1 MVALLVLR
9 FKRLLK
15 LSYMKSVGK
24 GFIHHVC
31 MIAVVLV
38 LIVSLSACKVSG
50 NVALNGKDQVLDK
63 LKALHVPNA
72 AGLKT
77 DTSKVEVV
85 KHDTTG
91 NIELTGDFR
100 YDNLFK

>member
-1 MVALLVLR
+1 
-9 FKRLLK
+9 
-15 LSYMKSVGK
+15 MKNVGK

-31 MIAVVLV
+31 LIAVVLV
-38 LIVSLSACKVSG
+38 LIISLSACNVSG
-50 NVALNGKDQVLDK
+50 NVAINGKDQVLNK
-63 LKALHVPNA
+63 FKGLHVPTA
-72 AGLKT
+72 ASPKT

-85 KHDTTG
+85 KHDTTA

>member
-1 MVALLVLR
+1 
-9 FKRLLK
+9 
-15 LSYMKSVGK
+15 MKSVGK
-24 GFIHHVC
+24 GFIHHVYV
-31 MIAVVLV
+31 ITVVLFV
-38 LIVSLSACKVSG
+38 ILSLSACKVSG
-50 NVALNGKDQVLDK
+50 NVALNGKDQILDN
-63 LKALHVPNA
+63 LKTFQVSTA
-72 AGLKT
+72 ASLKT

>member
-1 MVALLVLR
+1 
-9 FKRLLK
+9 
-15 LSYMKSVGK
+15 MKSVGK
-24 GFIHHVC
+24 GFIYHVY

-38 LIVSLSACKVSG
+38 LIISISACNVSG
-50 NVALNGKDQVLDK
+50 NVAINGKDQVLNK
-63 LKALHVPNA
+63 FKGLHVHTA
-72 AGLKT
+72 ASPKT
-77 DTSKVEVV
+77 DTSKVEEV

>member
-1 MVALLVLR
+1 
-9 FKRLLK
+9 
-15 LSYMKSVGK
+15 MKSVGK
-24 GFIHHVC
+24 GFIHPVY

-77 DTSKVEVV
+77 DTSKAIAG
-85 KHDTTG
+85 KLDTTR
-91 NIELTGDFR
+91 NNELTGDFR

>member
-1 MVALLVLR
+1 
-9 FKRLLK
+9 
-15 LSYMKSVGK
+15 MKNVGK
-24 GFIHHVC
+24 GFIHHVY

-38 LIVSLSACKVSG
+38 LIVSLSACNVSG
-50 NVALNGKDQVLDK
+50 NIALNGKDQILDK
-63 LKALHVPNA
+63 FKRLHMHTA
-72 AGLKT
+72 ASPKT

-85 KHDTTG
+85 KHDTTA

>member
-1 MVALLVLR
+1 
-9 FKRLLK
+9 
-15 LSYMKSVGK
+15 MKSVGK
-24 GFIHHVC
+24 GFIHHVY
-31 MIAVVLV
+31 MITVVLF
-38 LIVSLSACKVSG
+38 LILSLFACKVSG
-50 NVALNGKDQVLDK
+50 NVALNGKDQVLNK
-63 LKALHVPNA
+63 FKVLHVPTA
-72 AGLKT
+72 ASPKT

>member
-1 MVALLVLR
+1 
-9 FKRLLK
+9 
-15 LSYMKSVGK
+15 MKSVGK
-24 GFIHHVC
+24 GFIHHVY

-50 NVALNGKDQVLDK
+50 NVALNGKDQVFDK
-63 LKALHVPNA
+63 LKALNVPTA

-77 DTSKVEVV
+77 DTSKAIAG
-85 KHDTTG
+85 KLDTTR
-91 NIELTGDFR
+91 NNELTGDFR

>member
-24 GFIHHVC
+24 GFIHHVY
-31 MIAVVLV
+31 MVAVFLV

-50 NVALNGKDQVLDK
+50 NVALNGKDQILDN
-63 LKALHVPNA
+63 LKTFQVPTA

-85 KHDTTG
+85 KHDTTR
-91 NIELTGDFR
+91 NKELTGDFR

>member
-15 LSYMKSVGK
+15 LSYMKNVGN
-24 GFIHHVC
+24 GFIHHVY

-38 LIVSLSACKVSG
+38 LIISLSACKVSG

-63 LKALHVPNA
+63 LKALYVPTA

-77 DTSKVEVV
+77 DTSKAIAG
-85 KHDTTG
+85 KLDTTR
-91 NIELTGDFR
+91 NNELTGDFR
-100 YDNLFK
+100 YDNLFE

>member
-15 LSYMKSVGK
+15 LSYMKNVGK
-24 GFIHHVC
+24 GFIHHVY
-31 MIAVVLV
+31 MVAVFLV

-50 NVALNGKDQVLDK
+50 NVALNGRDQVLDK
-63 LKALHVPNA
+63 LKALHVPTA
-72 AGLKT
+72 ASLKT
-77 DTSKVEVV
+77 DTSKVIAG
-85 KHDTTG
+85 KLDTTR
-91 NIELTGDFR
+91 NKELTGDFR

>member
-24 GFIHHVC
+24 GLIHHVY
-31 MIAVVLV
+31 MVAVFLV

-50 NVALNGKDQVLDK
+50 NVALNGKDQVLNK
-63 LKALHVPNA
+63 FKVLHVPTA
-72 AGLKT
+72 ASLKT

-85 KHDTTG
+85 KHDTIG
-91 NIELTGDFR
+91 NKELTGDFR